1 MKKLHFIF
9 VLVVSHFIFTQDS
22 ISVLFIGNS
31 YTSTNDLPGI
41 LSNLTQSKG
50 DVITID
56 SKTNGGFT
64 FQAHT
69 NDPLT
74 FTKINL
80 SSWDY
85 VVLQGQSQEPSF
97 PTQQVNTSTLPYAVQ
112 LADSVYNNSSCSQ
125 VLYFMTWGRQNGDP
139 QWDSINTF
147 DKMNKRLRDAYIRI
161 ADSSNASIA
170 AVGSAWKFVRDN
182 YPTINLYSG
191 DGSHPSVAGTYLSAC
206 VFYSSL
212 FRKSSVGATF
222 VAGLDANTANILQE
236 VASFS
241 VMDSLNHWNLKS
253 PDSLTSATF
262 TFEITDN
269 SVAFA
274 PNFDHVNVWSWDFG
288 DGMVSQELQPV
299 HVYNSP
305 GNYTVNLTAS
315 GPCGNSSFEQ
325 SITVNSS
332 ELIESQNQPVFSCID
347 AKSIQLFSEN
357 GPIAI
362 KIFNSFGAIQL
373 NEIKCNADIISFNE
387 AGIYYIQFENNSI
400 SGVKK
405 IVIN

>member
-125 VLYFMTWGRQNGDP
+125 VMYFMTWGRQNGDP

-182 YPTINLYSG
+182 YPAINLYSG

-332 ELIESQNQPVFSCID
+332 ELIESQNQPIFSCID

-373 NEIKCNADIISFNE
+373 NEIKCNADIISFKE